1 MQIPFQELI
10 EITSGSFPD
19 VVQFYDTS
27 AEVFFI
33 DPLGDMIGTPI
44 KKINGIYS
52 DPQLEAPNNISK
64 DTNHTNLEIK
74 TINGF
79 GMAGSYKSDDTHKM
93 IIYEFAYELDVFLN
107 DSSLKYQL
115 NNPIN
120 TFNLSLENPIDEG
133 SDFGYNVAISENH
146 ALLEPG
152 SKILLEFRAGE
163 SEPFDMGVMYIDR
176 SSFSLL
182 GQTASCEGRNLIGKA
197 LKDQTLDEQN
207 VFPYDYIHEIL
218 ETLLINANLNSDQYI
233 IEQSTIQNSFSFNSK
248 TTTLD
253 AIFEVLKV
261 TLNWTIEENTDGT
274 IVIGSPSFYAF
285 EQRSTYTFYRNKD
298 IFSRDIT
305 RDDNEAYRRVCVQTN
320 SESVKVY
327 KDVIAYKGWNLQSK
341 KTLYVDVPEGTSL
354 YDATAYAEE
363 IAARL
368 ENVGKIESFSGPF
381 RPQLLHGDG
390 AVIIDENSTLL
401 GLITEIEHK
410 PSKNGWKT
418 LFTVDSGGQLNKGR
432 ISDYITKITQPK
444 SNGSIGYEE

>member
-1 MQIPFQELI
+1 MEILI
-10 EITSGSFPD
+10 ENSITLASGAYPD

-27 AEVFFI
+27 AELFSI

-44 KKINGIYS
+44 KKLNGIYS
-52 DPQLEAPNNISK
+52 DPQLEAPINISK

-74 TINGF
+74 TLNGF
-79 GMAGSYKSDDTHKM
+79 GMAGSYKSADTHKM

-107 DSSLKYQL
+107 DLSLKYQL

-207 VFPYDYIHEIL
+207 VFPYDYIHVIL
-218 ETLLINANLNSDQYI
+218 EALLINANLNSDQYI

-261 TLNWTIEENTDGT
+261 TLNWKIEENTDGT
-274 IVIGSPSFYAF
+274 IVIGSPSFSSF

-327 KDVIAYKGWNLQSK
+327 KDVVAYKGWNLQSK

-363 IAARL
+363 IAVRL

-381 RPQLLHGDG
+381 RPHLLHGDG